1 MRKIY
6 AYINDEESPVLDFF
20 GRAGEKTLEKL
31 KFQLSLIKD
40 ESNVFKEPY
49 IRHISI
55 AKYSML
61 YELRFKAAGVMV
73 RVIFY
78 EFNGEVILLYAFYK
92 KDKRDTKRALEI
104 SSKILDL
111 IIDENGSISEI
122 YKKEM
127 V

>member
-6 AYINDEESPVLDFF
+6 AYTNDEESPVLDFF
-20 GRAGEKTLEKL
+20 GKSGQKTLEKL

-111 IIDENGSISEI
+111 IIDENGNISEI

-127 V
+127 F